1 MGGESFGWNGKPNP
15 ALARSDAPLRRALD
29 GFNLRG
35 SEESSRARVS
45 GRPGETENARLMRFQ
60 AGGAVHR
67 LTVGLRV
74 DVIDPDGIAVVPVV
88 DKSTPG
94 VESGTAPRH
103 EQ

>member
-1 MGGESFGWNGKPNP
+1 
-15 ALARSDAPLRRALD
+15 
-29 GFNLRG
+29 
-35 SEESSRARVS
+35 
-45 GRPGETENARLMRFQ
+45 MRFQ